1 MSAARP
7 DRRARAHRADVPLG
21 GGRER
26 ETAGML
32 ICVKRVRLKPF
43 TRCPRA
49 AAQHAT
55 RCPRAA
61 AQQAALRRQAAA
73 DRGAHAQAIGALLD
87 GGRAQHSGA
96 GMRVFAAT
104 ACNRT
109 RLGVAGD
116 ERAALGA
123 PPSAAFRWLAASP
136 FERGALAPRHAH
148 GQALVSDQFRFI
160 FVHVPKAGSTT
171 ARTMLRP
178 EP

>member
-1 MSAARP
+1 LREEGALGAIYAWSHLPAA
-7 DRRARAHRADVPLG
+7 PL
-21 GGRER
+21 E
-26 ETAGML
+26 
-32 ICVKRVRLKPF
+32 PF

-49 AAQHAT
+49 AAQHA
-55 RCPRAA
+55 
-61 AQQAALRRQAAA
+61 ALRRQAAA
-73 DRGAHAQAIGALLD
+73 DRGARVQAIGALLD

-96 GMRVFAAT
+96 GTRVFAGT

-123 PPSAAFRWLAASP
+123 PPPAAFRWLAASP